1 MNGRG
6 GRRGRDLLKLDQLK
20 TADHPRH
27 ANEIHQSLDYRI
39 EPIAPPA
46 DMPPFAQFDFADNGI
61 VTTVSRTFLHDH

>member
-6 GRRGRDLLKLDQLK
+6 GRQGRDLPELDQLK

-39 EPIAPPA
+39 EPIRPCLHVAFRA
-46 DMPPFAQFDFADNGI
+46 VLI
-61 VTTVSRTFLHDH
+61 LRTMVL

>member
-6 GRRGRDLLKLDQLK
+6 GRQGRDLPELDQLK

-39 EPIAPPA
+39 GPIGPCRHVAFRA
-46 DMPPFAQFDFADNGI
+46 VLI
-61 VTTVSRTFLHDH
+61 LRTMVL

>member
-6 GRRGRDLLKLDQLK
+6 GRRGRDLPKLDQLK

-27 ANEIHQSLDYRI
+27 ALKFTSRSIIGSGLS
-39 EPIAPPA
+39 APA

-61 VTTVSRTFLHDH
+61 VTTVNRTFLQDH